1 MLTKLDI
8 FSYIPVPHTYP
19 ISTNKSKTGSL
30 IFICIIVGYFVYDFV
45 QFLTSNTPVINGYV
59 ESTPIDQKYAMPDL
73 AFAFIYGVDL
83 NQTLT
88 QTGYFDF

>member
-1 MLTKLDI
+1 M
-8 FSYIPVPHTYP
+8 
-19 ISTNKSKTGSL
+19 
-30 IFICIIVGYFVYDFV
+30 YDFV